1 MRCPLLAELQRAFAR
16 ELFADG
22 ARLRVHRET
31 TLAALAGALEAVHP
45 VCLRLVGA
53 DFFHALARRFARE
66 VPSVSPD
73 LSDYGTGLGDYLER
87 FEPARALPY
96 LPDVARL
103 EWALHRARHAADGA
117 ALALSRVAALPEAR
131 RGELSFG
138 LAPGTTL
145 LDSVYPIDRIWRTNQ
160 PDFTDDASVCLDADP
175 ALLVVAREPRG
186 ACFTRVSRAEL
197 DLLLGFARGLP
208 LERASAA
215 WPDTAESLGAALAR
229 AVEAR
234 WIG

>member
-1 MRCPLLAELQRAFAR
+1 LLAELQRAFAR
-16 ELFADG
+16 ELFAG
-22 ARLRVHRET
+22 GERLRVHRET
-31 TLAALAGALEAVHP
+31 TLAALSGALESVHP
-45 VCLRLVGA
+45 VCARLVGA
-53 DFFHALARRFARE
+53 EFFRALALRFARE
-66 VPSVSPD
+66 VPSTSPD
-73 LSDYGTGLGDYLER
+73 LCDYGARLGDYLES

-117 ALALSRVAALPEAR
+117 PLALSRVAALPEAR

-138 LAPGTTL
+138 LEPGTAL
-145 LDSVYPIDRIWRTNQ
+145 LDSAYPVDRIWRANQ
-160 PDFTDDASVCLDADP
+160 PDFAGDCSVCLDADP
-175 ALLVVAREPRG
+175 APLVVAREPGG

-208 LERASAA
+208 LERAAAA
-215 WPDTAESLGAALAR
+215 WPDSAESLGAALAR